1 MSSETIIEIVD
12 TVTDELVDAFD
23 RLIPQ
28 LSSSAPSPGRDVLEA
43 IVGSPDSELF
53 VARLGGRIVGSL
65 TLATYM
71 IPTGLKAWI
80 DDVVVDSDARGQGIG
95 EALNR
100 AALDEARR
108 RGAKEVDLT
117 SRPSREGANRL
128 YRRLGFEARD
138 TNVYRYHLS

>member
-28 LSSSAPSPGRDVLEA
+28 LSSSAPSPGRDVLQA

-53 VARLGGRIVGSL
+53 VARVDGRIVGSL